1 MQRRNAEPEPER
13 SRSRS
18 RSGSAADDDDEERT
32 SSPDSELGQLLA
44 AGPGGRGQPLAAE
57 PSEATTSTALEEE
70 LLGPPAW
77 LGPAQPVEPSRW
89 ILLEADRIP
98 QTRGL
103 NGEALLRSAYETGRQ
118 HARFLRDE
126 DDYII
131 NSETP
136 PLEFGRHIF
145 VVLRAPGLERPVW
158 TKKTTTLRQLVGFPT
173 VRGRLWVG
181 FSRAIEVQ
189 AYLFGLNVVPFR
201 IFERT

>member
-18 RSGSAADDDDEERT
+18 RSGSAADDDDEEMT
-32 SSPDSELGQLLA
+32 SSPELGGQLLA

-70 LLGPPAW
+70 PLGPPAW
-77 LGPAQPVEPSRW
+77 LGPAQLVEPSRW
-89 ILLEADRIP
+89 ILLASRIP

-103 NGEALLRSAYETGRQ
+103 NGEARLRSAYETGRQ

-136 PLEFGRHIF
+136 P
-145 VVLRAPGLERPVW
+145 
-158 TKKTTTLRQLVGFPT
+158 
-173 VRGRLWVG
+173 
-181 FSRAIEVQ
+181 
-189 AYLFGLNVVPFR
+189 
-201 IFERT
+201 

>member
-32 SSPDSELGQLLA
+32 SSPELGGQLLA

-70 LLGPPAW
+70 PLGPPAW

-103 NGEALLRSAYETGRQ
+103 NGEARLRSAYETGRQ

-136 PLEFGRHIF
+136 PLEFGRHIFF